1 MGEGAGGLGALH
13 PTLALEL
20 ETSDF
25 VPRLQRIFAPRGNMS
40 NWVSD
45 LSEVVCG
52 TKGGQTEKHAS
63 RDAVTSIGRAVG
75 SGPGRG
81 GAMYPHT

>member
-1 MGEGAGGLGALH
+1 MRGWGLGALH

-25 VPRLQRIFAPRGNMS
+25 VPRLQKIFAPRGNMS

-45 LSEVVCG
+45 LWCVAQRARSG
-52 TKGGQTEKHAS
+52 EKHALGM
-63 RDAVTSIGRAVG
+63 TSNLNPDHWAL
-75 SGPGRG
+75 
-81 GAMYPHT
+81 GA

>member
-1 MGEGAGGLGALH
+1 MLGALH

-25 VPRLQRIFAPRGNMS
+25 VPRLQKIFAPRGNMS

-52 TKGGQTEKHAS
+52 TKGTVRLRLRYSRPECIDPAVHA
-63 RDAVTSIGRAVG
+63 GL
-75 SGPGRG
+75 G
-81 GAMYPHT
+81 GMG